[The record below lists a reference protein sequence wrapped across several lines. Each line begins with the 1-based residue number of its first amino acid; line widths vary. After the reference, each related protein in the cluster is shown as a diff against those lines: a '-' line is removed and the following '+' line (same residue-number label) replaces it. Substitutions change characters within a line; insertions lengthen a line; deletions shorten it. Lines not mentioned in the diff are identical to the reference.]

1 MFAGLRDGFG
11 DQKMRAGCC
20 ENQDEIDIRP
30 REKVVLR
37 VENWNFPF
45 LSEGAT
51 SFGRGRE
58 TAAIFALP
66 ATCSSRRDVMCGLVA
81 MPKPMIPTPIVIPL
95 SSSRRTISSAVIA
108 VRVGRHRLTA
118 SVAPVMLPLQ
128 INDKRA
134 KRGNAHGRE
143 ECRFHIIW

>member
-11 DQKMRAGCC
+11 DRKMRAGCC

-58 TAAIFALP
+58 TADDLRAARSLQLAQGCHVRFSCHAQIDDSDAYRHSAL
-66 ATCSSRRDVMCGLVA
+66 LVA
-81 MPKPMIPTPIVIPL
+81 TYDFFCGYSRARWA
-95 SSSRRTISSAVIA
+95 SSLDSQRRSRDAAFT
-108 VRVGRHRLTA
+108 
-118 SVAPVMLPLQ
+118 
-128 INDKRA
+128 NK
-134 KRGNAHGRE
+134 
-143 ECRFHIIW
+143 